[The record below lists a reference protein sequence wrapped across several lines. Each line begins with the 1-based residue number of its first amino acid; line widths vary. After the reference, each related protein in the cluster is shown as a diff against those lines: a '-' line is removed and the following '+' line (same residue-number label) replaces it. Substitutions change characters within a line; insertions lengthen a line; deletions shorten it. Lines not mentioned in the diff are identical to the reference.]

1 MPEFLTAAAK
11 LDFCGRN
18 VVVTGAGQG
27 IGKGVVEAFLRQNA
41 RAIALDRDERL
52 LGEPRK
58 NAAAQGDRLAA
69 YVLDVADPEQITGIF
84 ADIEKQYGGVDV
96 LVNCAG
102 VNLHKPA
109 LETTAAEWDFVHAVN
124 LKGTFLC
131 CQAAGRS
138 MARNRKGRI
147 INIAS
152 PFAVGGF
159 PSRSAYCSSKGGV
172 VLLTK
177 TLALEWAEYGI
188 TVNAVAPAAVRT
200 PAREQLFSDE
210 KFVAGLLAKLAI
222 KRLAEVDDVAGAILF
237 LASDLADY
245 VTGHVLLVDGGWTA
259 I

>member
-1 MPEFLTAAAK
+1 MREQAGIVSKF
-11 LDFCGRN
+11 DFSNQN

-27 IGKGVVEAFLRQNA
+27 IGKGVVMAFLEQKA
-41 RAIALDRDERL
+41 RAVALDRDRGL
-52 LGEPRK
+52 LAQLRET
-58 NAAAQGDRLAA
+58 AASYDSKLVTYHA
-69 YVLDVADPEQITGIF
+69 DVTDAKQIAEIF
-84 ADIEKQYGGVDV
+84 SDIDKKYGGVNI

-109 LETTAAEWDFVHAVN
+109 LEITPEEWDFVHDVN

-131 CQAAGRS
+131 CQAAARS
-138 MARNRKGRI
+138 MANNKKGRI

-152 PFAVGGF
+152 TFAVGGF
-159 PSRSAYCSSKGGV
+159 PYRSAYCSSKGGV

-177 TLALEWAEYGI
+177 TLAWEWAEYGI

-200 PAREQLFSDE
+200 PARAQLFSDD
-210 KFVAGLLAKLAI
+210 KFVAGLLSKLAI
-222 KRLAEVDDVAGAILF
+222 KRLAEVDDVVGSIMF

-245 VTGHVLLVDGGWTA
+245 ITGHVLLVDGGWTA